1 MINHVFADLPF
12 SVCLFWLVLFF
23 VDLRKADPAKRFL
36 TFFLLVCTILY
47 FSHAVYFNR
56 NTYLFSLI
64 ESIYAF
70 CTLAVYPLYFLYICK
85 LTSGRP
91 VPITRYWVLLPALF
105 VSLLSV
111 VFYLMM
117 SESERISFVE
127 RYFYYQATPVHPLS
141 FAETGQL
148 YRTRIMKVL
157 FIVQLIPVCY
167 FGLKRLIRFNRQI
180 HNFYADTDEKTLAP
194 IRVLLVL
201 FIVFALLSAAANQ
214 LGRDFFA
221 RAPWLVAIPSVFFS
235 SMIFAVSYIGHKQRF
250 TAVDFRRATE
260 AAGQED
266 VNPADSSKEMLM
278 ARIRVLMEEE
288 MLFRKKD
295 LHISDVAKGAGSN
308 RTYVSNYVN
317 QELKLSFSDYINMY
331 RVRYAQSL
339 MTLPGNSLSLF
350 EIADR
355 SGFASEVSFYR
366 NFKKIAGTTPADW
379 LRKQAAVEL

>member
-1 MINHVFADLPF
+1 MVVSVFFYLPF

-23 VDLRKADPAKRFL
+23 VDFRKADPAKRFL
-36 TFFLLVCTILY
+36 TFFLLVCAVLY
-47 FSHAVYFNR
+47 FSHAVYFSR
-56 NTYLFSLI
+56 NTYLFSFL
-64 ESIYAF
+64 ESIYTF

-85 LTSGRP
+85 LTDEKPLP
-91 VPITRYWVLLPALF
+91 VYRYWVLLPALF

-111 VFYLMM
+111 VFYSMM

-317 QELKLSFSDYINMY
+317 QELKLSFSDYINTY

-339 MTLPGNSLSLF
+339 MTLPGNPLSLF

-379 LRKQAAVEL
+379 LRKQAAVEP

>member
-1 MINHVFADLPF
+1 MIISVFIYLPF

-23 VDLRKADPAKRFL
+23 VDFRKADPAKRFL

-56 NTYLFSLI
+56 NTYFFSLI

-70 CTLAVYPLYFLYICK
+70 CTLAVYPLYYLYICK
-85 LTSGRP
+85 LTDERP
-91 VPITRYWVLLPALF
+91 LTVYHYWALFPALL

-111 VFYLMM
+111 AFYSMM

-127 RYFYYQATPVHPLS
+127 LCFYHDATPVHPLS

-148 YRTRIMKVL
+148 YRIRIMKVL

-167 FGLKRLIRFNRQI
+167 FGLKKLIRFSEQI
-180 HNFYADTDEKTLAP
+180 NNFYADTNEKTLAP
-194 IRVLLVL
+194 VRVLLVL

-214 LGRDFFA
+214 IGRDFFM
-221 RAPWLVAIPSVFFS
+221 RGPWLVAIPSVLFS
-235 SMIFAVSYIGHKQRF
+235 SMIFAVSYIGYKQRF
-250 TAVDFRRATE
+250 TAVDFRNATE
-260 AAGQED
+260 AADQED
-266 VNPADSSKEMLM
+266 VNPVDSSKEKLIE
-278 ARIRVLMEEE
+278 RIRVLMEEE

-308 RTYVSNYVN
+308 RTYVSNYMN
-317 QELKLSFSDYINMY
+317 QELKLSFSDYINTH

-339 MTLPGNSLSLF
+339 MVLPGNSLSLF
-350 EIADR
+350 EIGDR
-355 SGFASEVSFYR
+355 SGFANEVSFYR
-366 NFKKIAGTTPADW
+366 SFKKIAGTTPADW
-379 LRKQAAVEL
+379 LRQQATVES